1 MHIFSLIMIVIYCPL
16 LLLLPFFLLF
26 LKFLPFKFFLFF
38 SVLLNHPVP
47 PDSFSAQYS
56 VLSVTSDNLS
66 GNLFLPCLCIPR
78 GVGWTS
84 IPRVPSF
91 TSPKK
96 TVSGLPVCCWIRW
109 GVTCTGLRKGIQ
121 LSNCI
126 SSSVHPGPPPPVSK
140 GPQYPSS
147 WASGGFC
154 VSTRPIISAFP
165 TSGLGF
171 SSRVS
176 LVSYDSSLFCFQN
189 CVLFFLLFSLS
200 LWVYV

>member
-126 SSSVHPGPPPPVSK
+126 SSSVHPGPPPPRFQRASV
-140 GPQYPSS
+140 PQFLGL
-147 WASGGFC
+147 WGILC
-154 VSTRPIISAFP
+154 VNQADHLSFP
-165 TSGLGF
+165 HFWL
-171 SSRVS
+171 RIQ
-176 LVSYDSSLFCFQN
+176 L
-189 CVLFFLLFSLS
+189 
-200 LWVYV
+200 